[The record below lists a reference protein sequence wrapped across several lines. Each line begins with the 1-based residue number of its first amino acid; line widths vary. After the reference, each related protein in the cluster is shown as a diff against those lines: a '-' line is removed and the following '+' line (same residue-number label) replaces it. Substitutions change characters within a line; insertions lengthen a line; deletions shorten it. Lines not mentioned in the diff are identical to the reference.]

1 MLYMPTN
8 QEKFYKLFRI
18 ACTDLLVLQE
28 MEWNGMLFDAKNAE
42 ERAVL
47 LNKEIAVLEARFK
60 DLVGNAVSITSG
72 DHISAILYGG
82 IIEEVIKIPAGYYK
96 SGTRKGEVKYA
107 NHVIQHTFERLVN
120 PLKDTL
126 TANSKKKEDAK
137 QIWSVGEDVLKQ
149 LKGSAKAKEII
160 SIILEHRRIYKAVS
174 TYLVGYGDLI
184 KEMGWENNVLH
195 PNFNQCIVKTSR
207 LSSSK
212 PNGQNMGEE
221 IKQFIISRYEE

>member
-1 MLYMPTN
+1 MPTN
-8 QEKFYKLFRI
+8 QEKFYKLFRV

-60 DLVGNAVSITSG
+60 ELVGNAVSITSG
-72 DHISAILYGG
+72 NHISAILYGG
-82 IIEEVIKIPAGYYK
+82 SIEEVIKIPVGYYK
-96 SGTRKGEVKYA
+96 SGARKGEVKYA

-149 LKGSAKAKEII
+149 LKGNTKAKEII

-195 PNFNQCIVKTSR
+195 PNFNQCIAKTSR
-207 LSSSK
+207 LTSSN
-212 PNGQNMGEE
+212 PNGQNMGDE

>member
-1 MLYMPTN
+1 MPTN

-212 PNGQNMGEE
+212 PNGQNMGDE

>member
-1 MLYMPTN
+1 MPTN

-60 DLVGNAVSITSG
+60 ELVGNAVSITSG

-82 IIEEVIKIPAGYYK
+82 IIEEVIKIPSGYYK

-212 PNGQNMGEE
+212 PNGQNMGDE
-221 IKQFIISRYEE
+221 IKQFIISRYDE

>member
-1 MLYMPTN
+1 MPTSK
-8 QEKFYKLFRI
+8 EKFYKLYRI

-42 ERAVL
+42 ERAIL
-47 LNKEIAVLEARFK
+47 LNKELDILEIRFEE
-60 DLVGNAVSITSG
+60 LVGNAVSITSG
-72 DHISAILYGG
+72 NHISAILYGG

-96 SGTRKGEVKYA
+96 SGARKGEVKYA
-107 NHVIQHTFERLVN
+107 NYVIQHTFERLVN

-195 PNFNQCIVKTSR
+195 PNFNQCITITSR

-221 IKQFIISRYEE
+221 IKQFIISRYAEQIL

>member
-184 KEMGWENNVLH
+184 KEMGWKNNVLH

>member
-1 MLYMPTN
+1 MPTN

-184 KEMGWENNVLH
+184 KEMGWKNNVLH

-212 PNGQNMGEE
+212 P
-221 IKQFIISRYEE
+221 

>member
-1 MLYMPTN
+1 MPTSK
-8 QEKFYKLFRI
+8 EKFYKLFRI

-60 DLVGNAVSITSG
+60 ELVGNAVSITSG

-96 SGTRKGEVKYA
+96 SGARKGEVKYA
-107 NHVIQHTFERLVN
+107 NYVIQHTFERLVN

-126 TANSKKKEDAK
+126 TANSKKKEDAN
-137 QIWSVGEDVLKQ
+137 
-149 LKGSAKAKEII
+149 KAKDARNGANGRTMYYIQ
-160 SIILEHRRIYKAVS
+160 
-174 TYLVGYGDLI
+174 TLI
-184 KEMGWENNVLH
+184 NVL
-195 PNFNQCIVKTSR
+195 
-207 LSSSK
+207 L
-212 PNGQNMGEE
+212 
-221 IKQFIISRYEE
+221 

>member
-1 MLYMPTN
+1 MPTN

-96 SGTRKGEVKYA
+96 SGARKGEVKYA
-107 NHVIQHTFERLVN
+107 NHVIQHTFDRLVN

-212 PNGQNMGEE
+212 PNGQNMGDE

>member
-1 MLYMPTN
+1 MPTN

-184 KEMGWENNVLH
+184 KEMGWKNNVLH

>member
-1 MLYMPTN
+1 MPTSK
-8 QEKFYKLFRI
+8 EKFYKLFRI

-60 DLVGNAVSITSG
+60 ELVGNAVSITSG

-137 QIWSVGEDVLKQ
+137 QIWSVGEDGLKQ

-160 SIILEHRRIYKAVS
+160 NIILEHRRIYKAVS

-221 IKQFIISRYEE
+221 IKQFIISRYDE

>member
-1 MLYMPTN
+1 VLYKELRDGLDIHSDN
-8 QEKFYKLFRI
+8 QAKFGLPDRITAKIFKFKLLYGASEYGF
-18 ACTDLLVLQE
+18 AQDP
-28 MEWNGMLFDAKNAE
+28 
-42 ERAVL
+42 
-47 LNKEIAVLEARFK
+47 
-60 DLVGNAVSITSG
+60 SITSG

-212 PNGQNMGEE
+212 P
-221 IKQFIISRYEE
+221 